1 MTARKAKGGEGHKYA
16 RIKTDLSIQILG
28 GALRP
33 HDQIPSLNELTRK
46 YKVSKI
52 TARRALNDLMNEGL
66 VYASKGR
73 GAFVAEARPRGRA
86 LPARRDDQLGVVFSH
101 GAGQFM
107 SDIITGIDEEAFER
121 GVQINL
127 CLSNDSYA
135 REAENL
141 QRLVEQ
147 GLDKVILFM
156 VLDPRPG
163 ALNPNVPLYLKLQE
177 QGVSLLLLA
186 CDIAGVPIPS
196 VVYDDADAFR
206 RLVAHF
212 HARKRRRLAYAT
224 RVDNASTT
232 FERLRGFKDG
242 LLECGLPWLPARH
255 VQVAAPSHDS
265 IVTASAEAFGRWL
278 EAVGDADAVLCS
290 DEMVAAGVFEALEQ
304 AGVPAARR
312 PEVGG
317 MGSSRNLHVLRG
329 NPYVLLEDNTHLLGR
344 EAARLLLEAG
354 LPGRSGEDARPL
366 RHVIRVPLRPPGAA
380 DARRR
385 RRP

>member
-1 MTARKAKGGEGHKYA
+1 MTARKQKDAEGYKYA

-33 HDQIPSLNELTRK
+33 HDRIPSLNEITQK

-73 GAFVAEARPRGRA
+73 GAFVAEPMQKPRRS
-86 LPARRDDQLGVVFSH
+86 PASRDNQLGVVFAH

-107 SDIITGIDEEAFER
+107 SDIITGIDEEAFDR

-127 CLSNDSYA
+127 CLSADSYA

-141 QRLVEQ
+141 LRLVEQ
-147 GLDKVILFM
+147 GLDKIILFM
-156 VLDPRPG
+156 VLDARPG
-163 ALNPNVPLYLKLQE
+163 ALNPNVPLYLRLQE
-177 QGVSLLLLA
+177 QGISLLLLA
-186 CDIAGVPIPS
+186 CDVAGVPIPS

-212 HARKRRRLAYAT
+212 HAQKRRHLAYAT
-224 RVDNASTT
+224 RIDNASTT
-232 FERLRGFKDG
+232 FERFRGFKDG
-242 LLECGLPWLPARH
+242 MLESGLPWIPARH
-255 VQVAAPSHDS
+255 VEIRAPSHDS
-265 IVTASAEAFGRWL
+265 IVTASTEAFVRWL
-278 EAVGDADAVLCS
+278 DGAGDVDAVLCS
-290 DEMVAAGVFEALEQ
+290 DEMVAAGLFEALEQ

-312 PEVGG
+312 PQVGG

-329 NPYVLLEDNTHLLGR
+329 NPYVLLEDNTHLLGS
-344 EAARLLLEAG
+344 EAARLVLEGELARG
-354 LPGRSGEDARPL
+354 PGADGRPL
-366 RHVIRVPLRPPGAA
+366 RHVIRVPLRPPGASEG
-380 DARRR
+380 RRR